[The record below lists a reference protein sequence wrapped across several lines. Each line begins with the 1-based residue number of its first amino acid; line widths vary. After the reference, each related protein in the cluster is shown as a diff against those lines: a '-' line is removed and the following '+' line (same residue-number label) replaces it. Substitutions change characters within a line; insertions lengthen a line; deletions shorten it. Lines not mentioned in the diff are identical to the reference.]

1 MSMYKYFYTP
11 FLITEVSD
19 IWIHISFF
27 LTGVINELT
36 VCGSMRSG
44 SIVKHRMLF
53 EAQPVKTH

>member
-1 MSMYKYFYTP
+1 MSIYKYFYTP

-36 VCGSMRSG
+36 MWIYEV
-44 SIVKHRMLF
+44 LF
-53 EAQPVKTH
+53 YCKTSDAV